1 MKGHFFVFGSNQ
13 MVYNVAVKEMFQNK
27 EISNKERDSKINV
40 QAHLKAI
47 VKNSSPLPTVGQ
59 QITDRLPT
67 DYQQGTD
74 SQ

>member
-47 VKNSSPLPTVGQ
+47 VKNSSPLPTVG
-59 QITDRLPT
+59 RLLANRLLT
-67 DYQQGTD
+67 AYQQGTN